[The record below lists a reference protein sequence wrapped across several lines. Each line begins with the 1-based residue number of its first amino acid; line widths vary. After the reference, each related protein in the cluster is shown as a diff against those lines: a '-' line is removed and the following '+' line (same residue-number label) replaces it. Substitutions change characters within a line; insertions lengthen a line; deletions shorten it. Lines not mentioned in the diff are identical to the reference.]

1 MVSLAARPRRIPV
14 APLVLRGFNG
24 VFTSV
29 FMGVFISAFTHLC
42 TLAVLLLAPAAD
54 GHAQPPSPAAQEGS
68 EAGAAPAPSVAPEQ
82 PAAATSQPAERNV
95 VQTVV
100 ESRNRVALEL
110 GGRPVSLVMTI
121 RSLPAG
127 RRLRGEISFV
137 LRSDEP
143 PPATDDLTCAAALT
157 SGCGVV
163 ARFSGPRRKP
173 DIPMVIESEVSDGV
187 VWIRSDRNRR
197 GSDSPS
203 DDFENFVAGIIENPR
218 VAIRVRVDQ
227 RQDFNFELRN
237 LEWPL
242 ADFPDDHPFTRRFKD
257 DPVLAGLRKRY
268 PARYLKVFDVA
279 RQVAPDSGNLPAE
292 AETRILEA
300 MHAAVGGLRPMVPDE
315 LLEKIVMNAVAAS
328 REVGSRD
335 PALCNALA
343 VAARSAVTTPQLKD
357 TAIAREEYELWRQV
371 VEQANPRFIRKV
383 PNEALQPSS
392 DRFEDNVRRAN
403 ESGCGMF
410 AAVTEAMLAL
420 PPAERRLWLR
430 ATVGTVEDLRAEQPR
445 PAPR

>member
-1 MVSLAARPRRIPV
+1 MVSLAAHPRRMRV
-14 APLVLRGFNG
+14 APPV
-24 VFTSV
+24 VFFIV
-29 FMGVFISAFTHLC
+29 FVF
-42 TLAVLLLAPAAD
+42 LLLAVAHAA
-54 GHAQPPSPAAQEGS
+54 HAQPQSPQPAGGVEAA
-68 EAGAAPAPSVAPEQ
+68 AAPRPQGGSLVE
-82 PAAATSQPAERNV
+82 
-95 VQTVV
+95 TVL

-110 GGRPVSLVMTI
+110 GDKPVSLVMTI
-121 RSLPAG
+121 RSFEAG
-127 RRLRGEISFV
+127 RRLRGEVSFA

-143 PPATDDLTCAAALT
+143 PPPTDELTCAASLT
-157 SGCGVV
+157 FGCGVV

-173 DIPMVIESEVSDGV
+173 DSPAVFESEVAEGV

-197 GSDSPS
+197 GGDSPS
-203 DDFENFVAGIIENPR
+203 DDFENFVAGLIENPR

-227 RQDFNFELRN
+227 RQDFNFDLRN
-237 LEWPL
+237 LQWPL
-242 ADFPDDHPFTRRFKD
+242 ADFADDHPFTRRFKD
-257 DPVLAGLRKRY
+257 DPVFVGLRKRY
-268 PARYLKVFDVA
+268 PARYLKVFDVV
-279 RQVAPDSGNLPAE
+279 RQVAPESGSLPAE
-292 AETRILEA
+292 AETRILDA
-300 MHAAVGGLRPMVPDE
+300 MHAAIGGLRPMVPDE

-335 PALCNALA
+335 AALCNALA

-371 VEQANPRFIRKV
+371 VEQAHPRFIRKV

-430 ATVGTVEDLRAEQPR
+430 ATVGTVEDLRADQPR
-445 PAPR
+445 SAPR